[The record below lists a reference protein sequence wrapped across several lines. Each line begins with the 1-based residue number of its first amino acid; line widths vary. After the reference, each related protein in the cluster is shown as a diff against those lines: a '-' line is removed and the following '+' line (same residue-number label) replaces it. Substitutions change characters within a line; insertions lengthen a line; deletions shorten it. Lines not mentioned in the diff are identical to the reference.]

1 MTTPQAESASR
12 TLADLIRSAIMRGEY
27 VPQQRLVELD
37 LSEQYQANRSTV
49 RLALQELAKDG
60 LVEIMRH
67 RGAKVRSVSPAEA
80 IEITEV
86 RAVLEG
92 LSAAKAA
99 DRVTE
104 AQADDLLRLG
114 AEMRAAVE
122 AGDFERYSNLNAA
135 LHAAVRNIA
144 QHHTSEAIITR
155 LGAQVVRYQYGLSRR
170 PGRPAVSLE
179 QHERIISTIVAR
191 DPEAAA
197 QAMQEHLRSVASVIA
212 EAEGDQIENQ
222 VWHGFKHLPVD

>member
-1 MTTPQAESASR
+1 VTTPQAESASR

-67 RGAKVRSVSPAEA
+67 RGAKVRFVSPAEA

-99 DRVTE
+99 VRVTG

-114 AEMRAAVE
+114 VEMRTAVE

-135 LHAAVRNIA
+135 LHAAVRSIA

-191 DPEAAA
+191 DSEAAA

-222 VWHGFKHLPVD
+222 VWLGFQHLPVD